1 MIKILLELNK
11 VKIVSAVTL
20 STLLGYVMAHGSF
33 STDALL
39 PVLGIFILA
48 GGSAM
53 LNQYQEIEI
62 DRIMERTKNR
72 PLPTGKISKNLVLA
86 ILLAEIITGA
96 FLLYI
101 SSGFLA
107 MQLGLLALLWYN
119 GIYTNLKKKTAFA
132 VIPGAFIGAI
142 PPAVGWV
149 AGGGLL
155 SDQVIIVIGFF
166 FFMWQIPHFWLLAL
180 MHGEEYT
187 KAGLPS
193 VSKIYNTEQLKK
205 ITFIWTLATAIS
217 AMFIPMFGLVEGLS
231 QKIIITALNIALI
244 VLFMKLYTN
253 SNPEFKVKKYFITIN
268 IFLLFIMT
276 AIFADNLI
284 Y

>member
-11 VKIVSAVTL
+11 VKIISAVTL

-33 STDALL
+33 SVGAIL

-62 DRIMERTKNR
+62 DRQMERTKNR
-72 PLPTGKISKNLVLA
+72 PLPSGKISSRLA
-86 ILLAEIITGA
+86 LIILLIEIIIGSL
-96 FLLYI
+96 LLYWG
-101 SSGFLA
+101 SGFLA

-119 GIYTNLKKKTAFA
+119 GIYTKLKKKTPFA

-149 AGGGLL
+149 AGGGSL
-155 SDQVIIVIGFF
+155 SDPMVIIIGFF

-180 MHGEEYT
+180 MHGNEYT

-193 VSKIYNTEQLKK
+193 ISAVYSIKQLKK
-205 ITFIWTLATAIS
+205 ITFIWTFATAIS
-217 AMFIPMFGLVEGLS
+217 AMFIPMFGLVDSLV
-231 QKIIITALNIALI
+231 QKIVIGILNLILI
-244 VLFMKLYTN
+244 VVFLKLYQN
-253 SNPEFKVKKYFITIN
+253 NQAEFKIKKYFITIN
-268 IFLLFIMT
+268 IFLLFIMFS
-276 AIFADNLI
+276 IFADNMF
-284 Y
+284 

>member
-11 VKIVSAVTL
+11 IKIVSAVTL
-20 STLLGYVMAHGSF
+20 STLLGYVMAYGSF
-33 STDALL
+33 SSGAVL

-62 DRIMERTKNR
+62 DRIMDRTKNR
-72 PLPTGKISKNLVLA
+72 PLPTSKISKKTVLS
-86 ILLAEIITGA
+86 ILLFEIITGA
-96 FLLYI
+96 ALLYI
-101 SSGFLA
+101 GSGFLA
-107 MQLGLLALLWYN
+107 MILGLLALLWYN

-142 PPAVGWV
+142 PPAIGWL
-149 AGGGLL
+149 AGGGPLN
-155 SDQVIIVIGFF
+155 DPTIIVIGFF

-193 VSKIYNTEQLKK
+193 VTQIYDTKQLKK
-205 ITFIWTLATAIS
+205 ITFIWTMATAIS
-217 AMFIPMFGLVEGLS
+217 AMFIPMFGLVESLS
-231 QKIIITALNIALI
+231 QKIIITVLNLALI
-244 VLFMKLYTN
+244 TLFVKLYFGT
-253 SNPEFKVKKYFITIN
+253 SNEFKIKKYFIGIN
-268 IFLLFIMT
+268 IFLLFVMA
-276 AIFADNLI
+276 AIFIGSL
-284 Y
+284 

>member
-20 STLLGYVMAHGSF
+20 STLLGYVMAKGSF
-33 STDALL
+33 SIDALL
-39 PVLGIFILA
+39 PVMGIFILA

-53 LNQYQEIEI
+53 LNQYQEIDI
-62 DRIMERTKNR
+62 DRIMTRTKNR
-72 PLPTGKISKNLVLA
+72 PLPSGKISKKLVLA
-86 ILLAEIITGA
+86 ILLAEIITGS

-101 SSGFLA
+101 GSGFLA

-132 VIPGAFIGAI
+132 VVPGAFIGAI
-142 PPAVGWV
+142 PPMVGWV
-149 AGGGLL
+149 AGGGVL
-155 SDQVIIVIGFF
+155 SDPAIIVTGFF

-180 MHGEEYT
+180 MHGHEYT

-231 QKIIITALNIALI
+231 QKIIITLLNIALI
-244 VLFMKLYTN
+244 ILFMKLYTN
-253 SNPEFKVKKYFITIN
+253 SNPEFKIKKYFITIN
-268 IFLLFIMT
+268 IFLLFVMA
-276 AIFADNLI
+276 AIFADNII